1 MPQPHG
7 REQRF
12 AHDAPAAGRAGA
24 RRDLPHG
31 PEHLNRGSWM
41 GVLKRI
47 VSEFRDDNVTDWAAA
62 LTYYGVL
69 ALFPAIIA
77 LVSVL
82 GLVGPSATQ
91 PLLEHLA
98 KLAPGP
104 ANQII
109 SGAIRQIAST
119 RSTAG
124 LAFVLGLALAIWSA
138 SSYIGAFARAS
149 NAIYGVEEGRPFWK
163 LRPMQL
169 IVTIV
174 MLVLLAACAIAVV
187 VTGPIARQVGD
198 LVGAGS
204 AAVTAWDIAKWPV
217 IALVVVTMM
226 SLLYYAAPNVKQPG
240 FRWISPG
247 AILALVL
254 WLISSAAF
262 AVYVA
267 NFASYNKTY
276 GTLGGIVAFLVWLWI
291 SNIAVLLGAELNAEL
306 ERGRELQGGL
316 PAQRDIQ
323 LEPRDTRTMK
333 D

>member
-1 MPQPHG
+1 MAQPQG

-12 AHDAPAAGRAGA
+12 THDAPATGPTGA
-24 RRDLPHG
+24 PRDLPRG
-31 PEHLNRGSWM
+31 PDDLHRRSWM
-41 GVLKRI
+41 GVLKRT
-47 VSEFRDDNVTDWAAA
+47 VSEFRNDNVTDWAAA

-104 ANQII
+104 ANEII

-124 LAFVLGLALAIWSA
+124 FAFVLGLALSIWSA

-204 AAVTAWDIAKWPV
+204 TAVAAWDIAKWPV
-217 IALVVVTMM
+217 IALVVVTMI

-240 FRWISPG
+240 FRWIAPG
-247 AILALVL
+247 AVLALVL
-254 WLISSAAF
+254 WLIGSAAF
-262 AVYVA
+262 AAYVA

-306 ERGRELQGGL
+306 ERGRELQSGL
-316 PAQRDIQ
+316 PAERDIQ